1 VIKEG
6 DHLKAPDLTPRPLS
20 WTGQCRSTDDMEML
34 FAELESEPSYVEH
47 STGRLRRRSRR
58 LDPDRA
64 RFGSR
69 LPWLRA
75 MTATGEPEPPAR
87 QLDGVSGRVRLACSD
102 ADRVFGT
109 GAACRRLD

>member
-1 VIKEG
+1 LRAEHRDRVRRVVAVIKEG

-34 FAELESEPSYVEH
+34 FAQLESKPSYVEH

-69 LPWLRA
+69 LPWLPWLRA

-87 QLDGVSGRVRLACSD
+87 QLDGG
-102 ADRVFGT
+102 
-109 GAACRRLD
+109 